1 MADLS
6 RETVSVDD
14 RPTPLGERLLPA
26 WGWLRGYR
34 REDLPGDLTAGLTTG
49 FMLVPQAMAYAL
61 LAGLPPS
68 VGLYASTFP
77 LVAYAL
83 FGSSRQL
90 AVGPVAMISLLVAS
104 GVAELASP
112 GTDDY
117 VQYAALLALM
127 VGLVQLVFGLIRLGF
142 ITNFISHAVI
152 TGFTS
157 AAAIVILLSQVKHL
171 LGVKIEPTESTPRL
185 VAELWGQLPQ
195 THWLALLVGA
205 TSITVLAVL
214 RKSYPR
220 FPAAML
226 VVLTATLLTW
236 GLNLGRHGL
245 PIVGEVPAGLPP
257 LALPNLDPVAFQKLA
272 VAALTILFVGY
283 LESVS
288 IAQMIAA
295 RERYRINPDQELVAL
310 GLANVVAGLFS
321 GYPVTGGF
329 SRTAVNY
336 QAGARTGLAAL
347 VTAAL
352 VVLTI
357 LLLTPLFRHL
367 PQAALAAVVVT
378 AVLGLIDVRGM
389 RQLFRLKPADG
400 WVATVTFA
408 TTLGVGVEA
417 GILTGVALSLLQFIW
432 RSSHPHIA
440 ELGYVPAEGA
450 YLNIRRFPEAIQHPE
465 VLILRID
472 AALYFANMGFVE
484 TRLRQCLAERPETKW
499 VVLDLSGVNDIDA
512 SAVHALRELITSHR
526 ERGITFVFAGMKGP
540 VRDVIARAGWDAAT
554 GYWQECHSVRDALD
568 RIGLPPAADS

>member
-1 MADLS
+1 MGN
-6 RETVSVDD
+6 
-14 RPTPLGERLLPA
+14 RPGPVAERVLPA
-26 WGWLRGYR
+26 LSWLRGYR
-34 REDLPGDLTAGLTTG
+34 RTDLPGDLTAGLTTG

-68 VGLYASTFP
+68 VGLYASTVP

-90 AVGPVAMISLLVAS
+90 AVGPVAMVSLLVAAGIS
-104 GVAELASP
+104 ELATP
-112 GTDDY
+112 GTPEY
-117 VQYAALLALM
+117 ARYAALLALM
-127 VGLVQLVFGLIRLGF
+127 VGLAQVALGLVRLGF
-142 ITNFISHAVI
+142 LTNFISHAVI
-152 TGFTS
+152 TGFTA

-171 LGVKIEPTESTPRL
+171 LGVKIEPTESTLRL

-205 TSITVLAVL
+205 ASIAVL
-214 RKSYPR
+214 VVLRARFPR
-220 FPAAML
+220 FPAAMV
-226 VVLTATLLTW
+226 VVLAATLLTW
-236 GLNLGRHGL
+236 GLGLSRQGL

-257 LALPNLDPVAFQKLA
+257 FALPDLNPAAVSQLA

-288 IAQMIAA
+288 IAKMIAA
-295 RERYRINPDQELVAL
+295 RERYRIYPDQELVAL
-310 GLANVVAGLFS
+310 GMANVVAGLFS

-336 QAGARTGLAAL
+336 QSGARTGLAAL

-352 VVLTI
+352 VALTLI
-357 LLLTPLFRHL
+357 LLTPLFRHL

-378 AVLGLIDVRGM
+378 AVVGLIDVRGM

-450 YLNIRRFPEAIQHPE
+450 YLNIRRFPEAIQHPD

-472 AALYFANMGFVE
+472 AALYFANMGFIE
-484 TRLRQCLAERPETKW
+484 TRLRQCLAERPETRW

-512 SAVHALRELITSHR
+512 SAVHALEELMASHR
-526 ERGITFVFAGMKGP
+526 EREITFVFAAMKGP
-540 VRDVIARAGWDAAT
+540 VRDVIARAGWDSTT
-554 GYWQECHSVRDALD
+554 GYWQECHSVRDALEK
-568 RIGLPPAADS
+568 IGLQPAAEN